1 MPESQ
6 RPTTGRVPVRRP
18 FEPQGRRGTP
28 VPRERLDELL
38 LELILVDTVARLRP
52 ERGPIAERLIER
64 VFAPADYLR
73 VIEYYD
79 ELSGDDDDDSQL
91 VPIWFLRAACKDSRW
106 KTKMLRYFNHV
117 VGLGQPL
124 ADEGIAELARLAD
137 AMGARPECQVLCVA
151 LYDKDPFAE

>member
-6 RPTTGRVPVRRP
+6 RPTTGRVPVRRLY
-18 FEPQGRRGTP
+18 EPQGRRGMP

-38 LELILVDTVARLRP
+38 LELILIDTVARLKP
-52 ERGPIAERLIER
+52 ERGPVAERLVER
-64 VFAPADYLR
+64 VFPPADYLR

-79 ELSGDDDDDSQL
+79 ELSGDDDDDTQL
-91 VPIWFLRAACKDSRW
+91 VPIWFLRAACKDSGW
-106 KTKMLRYFNHV
+106 KTKMLRYFTHV

-124 ADEGIAELARLAD
+124 GDEGVAELARLAD
-137 AMGARPECQVLCVA
+137 AMGARLECQVLCLA